1 MARPRQ
7 KQRKKQAQASSRV
20 RKDRL
25 GTASAWLGANRRA
38 VILTI
43 VAVSVLLRIIY
54 FVEINASPLLWQHR
68 WDKSDMNHFDQWAR
82 DIAKGDWLTRR
93 PTVPMH
99 SWQKQIAAD
108 YLEEHPDRAEAL
120 TKEAAAMSPPG
131 EPANLLWVKWAGGLT
146 FYQEP
151 LYAYLMAVTY
161 KIFGGD
167 HRWVFLWQL
176 VLGVLTNVLIYLLA
190 RRMFGDL
197 VGTVAGALAVLC
209 SPMMFYELIL
219 LRESLI
225 VFTGFL
231 LLSLVT
237 RAGDRD
243 TLLWWLFTG
252 VAFGVAFTLKSTFAP
267 LAIGLMALTAYNL
280 RGRRES
286 LIRSLAGMTGG
297 LVIGLLPL
305 VTRNLLVSLPPI
317 TTAGS
322 AVTTFIQTNA
332 AGYPFYL
339 RGFVLNA
346 EDIIRIMGETDGK
359 FLPTV
364 FKTLGTH
371 SGIGSILVMLFSKFF
386 SMWHWVELP
395 NNENFYS
402 TKLYA
407 PVLGL
412 MPVTFFTLSP
422 LALIGLVLARK
433 YRAASPLY
441 VLVVSSMIPM
451 LLYLVISRL
460 RLPLLAA
467 VIPFAALALVETAR
481 VLLKGE
487 WGRAAALIGAASALA
502 FVLFRPL
509 PTGLQIIRPTDY
521 VVPYIVMYGP
531 EEEAAWA
538 KGDHRRVAEIIREVL
553 RREPEEYR
561 EGTLPPGTYPDPT
574 LIHFYTGLHYRLF
587 QALKETGDTAGA
599 ADQETIT
606 KRLLRYAP

>member
-1 MARPRQ
+1 
-7 KQRKKQAQASSRV
+7 
-20 RKDRL
+20 
-25 GTASAWLGANRRA
+25 
-38 VILTI
+38 
-43 VAVSVLLRIIY
+43 
-54 FVEINASPLLWQHR
+54 
-68 WDKSDMNHFDQWAR
+68 
-82 DIAKGDWLTRR
+82 
-93 PTVPMH
+93 
-99 SWQKQIAAD
+99 
-108 YLEEHPDRAEAL
+108 
-120 TKEAAAMSPPG
+120 
-131 EPANLLWVKWAGGLT
+131 
-146 FYQEP
+146 
-151 LYAYLMAVTY
+151 
-161 KIFGGD
+161 
-167 HRWVFLWQL
+167 
-176 VLGVLTNVLIYLLA
+176 
-190 RRMFGDL
+190 
-197 VGTVAGALAVLC
+197 
-209 SPMMFYELIL
+209 MMFYELIL

-286 LIRSLAGMTGG
+286 LIRSLGGMTGG

-332 AGYPFYL
+332 AGYPSYL
-339 RGFVLNA
+339 HGFVLNA

-371 SGIGSILVMLFSKFF
+371 SGIDSILVMLFNKFF

-395 NNENFYS
+395 NNENFYF

-412 MPVTFFTLSP
+412 MPVTFFILSP

-433 YRAASPLY
+433 YRAATPLY
-441 VLVVSSMIPM
+441 VLVVSSMIPV

-487 WGRAAALIGAASALA
+487 WGRAAALIGADQVSQ
-502 FVLFRPL
+502 R
-509 PTGLQIIRPTDY
+509 Y
-521 VVPYIVMYGP
+521 
-531 EEEAAWA
+531 
-538 KGDHRRVAEIIREVL
+538 
-553 RREPEEYR
+553 
-561 EGTLPPGTYPDPT
+561 
-574 LIHFYTGLHYRLF
+574 
-587 QALKETGDTAGA
+587 QALYR
-599 ADQETIT
+599 Q
-606 KRLLRYAP
+606 LLDGVRRP